1 LKKWLRTPESAEFA
15 GQTYYKAQ
23 FRRQHLFFPND
34 RTIVISESE
43 EKMRR
48 FIIAGPRGA
57 ANATWADAWK
67 QVSNSHAAM
76 MMDLERVRP
85 GLNAELQRGP
95 AAAMMSPF
103 APMWNNGVHAA
114 AGATAGNEL
123 DLKVS
128 IFCDGEKG
136 AASVEET
143 LKAMIVLSRNSL
155 SSLRTQ
161 MSRQSNEEAAMAL
174 KAADMMDEVFDHLKI
189 ESNENVVTAT
199 AKIGDGAGEMIA
211 LLVPAVTQART
222 AAKRSQSMNNMKQIG
237 LAMHNYHEVH
247 GHLPPAVVIGPDG
260 KTPHS
265 WRVAILPFIEGA
277 ELYQA
282 YRQDEP
288 WDSEHNKKLLEQIPG
303 VYRDPLDDGFSTNT
317 SYFVF
322 VGKGTAFESK
332 TGNRF
337 GDFTDGLSNT
347 LMAVETKKDIP
358 WTKPDDLSFD
368 PDKDVEELGGF
379 YEGGFI
385 ALICDGSVR
394 FIPESLD
401 EKILKLLIQRNDG
414 QTIPN
419 PF

>member
-1 LKKWLRTPESAEFA
+1 
-15 GQTYYKAQ
+15 
-23 FRRQHLFFPND
+23 
-34 RTIVISESE
+34 
-43 EKMRR
+43 
-48 FIIAGPRGA
+48 
-57 ANATWADAWK
+57 
-67 QVSNSHAAM
+67 
-76 MMDLERVRP
+76 
-85 GLNAELQRGP
+85 
-95 AAAMMSPF
+95 
-103 APMWNNGVHAA
+103 
-114 AGATAGNEL
+114 NEL
-123 DLKVS
+123 EWKVS
-128 IFCDGEKG
+128 IFCVGEKG

-161 MSRQSNEEAAMAL
+161 MSRQSNEEAAIAL
-174 KAADMMDEVFDHLKI
+174 KAADMVDEVFDHLKI
-189 ESNENVVTAT
+189 ETKENVVTAT
-199 AKIGDGAGEMIA
+199 AKIGEGAGEMIA

-237 LAMHNYHEVH
+237 LAMHNYADTHKH
-247 GHLPPAVVIGPDG
+247 FPPAVVIGPDG

-265 WRVAILPFIEGA
+265 WRVAILPYIDQA

-303 VYRDPLDDGFSTNT
+303 VYRSPSDDELSTNS

-337 GDFTDGLSNT
+337 ADITDGTSNT
-347 LMAVETKKDIP
+347 LLAVETKQEVP
-358 WTKPDDLSFD
+358 WTKPEDLTFD
-368 PDKDVEELGGF
+368 PDKDVTELGGY
-379 YEGGFI
+379 YERGFI

-394 FIPESLD
+394 FISEDLD

-414 QTIPN
+414 QPIPN